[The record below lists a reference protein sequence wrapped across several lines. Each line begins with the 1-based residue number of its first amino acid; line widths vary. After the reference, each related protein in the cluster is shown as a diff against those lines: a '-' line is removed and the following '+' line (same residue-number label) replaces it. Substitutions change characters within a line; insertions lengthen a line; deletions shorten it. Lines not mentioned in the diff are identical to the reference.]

1 MSSPVG
7 VAALRYE
14 SSDFAVAALAEIAFA
29 LGEYFLQ
36 TGAVTIRTNVA
47 VSSG

>member
-14 SSDFAVAALAEIAFA
+14 SSAFTVAALAEVALA

-36 TGAVTIRTNVA
+36 TGAVTVRTNIA
-47 VSSG
+47 AS